1 MGMSRQAPC
10 TLFGVTFWPK
20 NCSAQLVCE
29 QMPAQLTSDSL
40 PPTSHHGLSAA
51 PREGRDEAALQGNC
65 ARCRNTAQGRRVW
78 ALAPG
83 SLETTSL
90 SQLHAHTDTDTC
102 TSMATHVYSRA
113 HVDICV
119 YRQEHLS
126 IGIPTLGHAHTGTCI
141 RIHACTERYKQ
152 AHVHSAYTQTW
163 THTHVYTDGHVDT
176 HSACGQPESL
186 GRLHLSPQTSCST
199 TWPAHLT
206 PPTPSSR

>member
-1 MGMSRQAPC
+1 MGMSRQATC

-83 SLETTSL
+83 SLETTSP
-90 SQLHAHTDTDTC
+90 SQLHAHTDTDMC
-102 TSMATHVYSRA
+102 TSM
-113 HVDICV
+113 CN
-119 YRQEHLS
+119 
-126 IGIPTLGHAHTGTCI
+126 TCI
-141 RIHACTERYKQ
+141 QSCTRRHLCVQTEASEYRYT
-152 AHVHSAYTQTW
+152 YTQTC
-163 THTHVYTDGHVDT
+163 THRHVHTDTRIHVKIDT
-176 HSACGQPESL
+176 SKHTYIQ
-186 GRLHLSPQTSCST
+186 HT
-199 TWPAHLT
+199 
-206 PPTPSSR
+206 